1 MKSLTRRQPR
11 PELVDFGSNGPFRR
25 IQFGEKVGAGCVTLV
40 RSELR
45 PNPGTYL
52 GSPQVSVI
60 IHEGAPFR
68 MDWRPP
74 GSDKMRSS
82 TVSQGCAHV
91 ANGEVPSWLRWEGTH
106 SIFTF
111 AIDRAFLEE
120 VWQTAFDGVGDL
132 RIVTSIEADDPVVKY
147 FCELGQRELALG
159 GPGGRLYVEGLATSL
174 AVHLLRKH
182 GTTPRTRSAY
192 KGGLA
197 PGQLRRVVEYV
208 AAHLTDQLGLAEL
221 AALVGLST
229 SHFGEAFRTSI
240 GTSPHRY
247 VMERR
252 VQHAHKLLRDKARP
266 IEEIAYA
273 VGFSSQSHL
282 TTNFRR
288 VTGVTPG
295 RFRRSLG

>member
-1 MKSLTRRQPR
+1 VKSLTRRPSR
-11 PELVDFGSNGPFRR
+11 PELVDFGSNGPFRK
-25 IQFGEKVGAGCVTLV
+25 IQFGEKLGAGGVTFV
-40 RSELR
+40 RSALR
-45 PNPGTYL
+45 PNPGAYL
-52 GSPQVSVI
+52 ASPQISVI
-60 IHEGAPFR
+60 MHEGAPFR
-68 MDWRPP
+68 MDWREP
-74 GSDKMRSS
+74 GSDKMQSS
-82 TVSQGCAHV
+82 AVSQGCVHV
-91 ANGEVPSWLRWEGTH
+91 TNGEVPAWLRWEGTH

-111 AIDRAFLEE
+111 AIDRDFVEE
-120 VWQTAFDGVGDL
+120 VWQTAFHGVGDL
-132 RIVTSIEADDPVVKY
+132 RIVTSFEVDDPVVKS

-159 GPGGRLYVEGLATSL
+159 GPGGRLYAEGLATSL
-174 AVHLLRKH
+174 AVHLLRAH
-182 GTTPRTRSAY
+182 RTTPRRQSAY
-192 KGGLA
+192 RGGLA

-208 AAHLTDQLGLAEL
+208 SAHLTDSLGLAEL

-229 SHFGEAFRTSI
+229 SHFGEAFKTSV

-252 VQHAHKLLRDKARP
+252 VEHAHQLLRDKARP
-266 IEEIAYA
+266 IEEIASA